1 MHRWRDADIDFIDY
15 IHSKVDEQYE
25 RIRNPKDISIDDLI
39 HRLSYTYPNLGIF
52 KGKGQGYGLQGVI
65 KFEEGSE
72 SLEYE
77 KIHKRYAD
85 LQQAVE
91 NHNFWANEPGMHK
104 YHLKYLNFGITPTS
118 TIFLQYNR

>member
-65 KFEEGSE
+65 
-72 SLEYE
+72 
-77 KIHKRYAD
+77 
-85 LQQAVE
+85 
-91 NHNFWANEPGMHK
+91 N
-104 YHLKYLNFGITPTS
+104 LKKEVSP
-118 TIFLQYNR
+118 